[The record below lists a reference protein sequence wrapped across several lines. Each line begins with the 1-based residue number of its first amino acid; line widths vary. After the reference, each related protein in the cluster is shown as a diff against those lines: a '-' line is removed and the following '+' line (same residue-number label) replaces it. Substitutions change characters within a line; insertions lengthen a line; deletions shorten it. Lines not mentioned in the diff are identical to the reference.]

1 VVGEGQ
7 SNGGCDTR
15 SEGQQ
20 PGSARHKGGG
30 SGAELTGCSEQ
41 CIHDS
46 AAGATAA
53 AASAA
58 ATVMTHYLPT
68 RSKECS
74 SSSSQ
79 KKLLTFDA
87 KLPTVIP
94 KGYYTFRLKRWGF
107 GCNYEFL
114 FCCDFLVEFFVQ
126 ISGMSQ
132 VLIISHNTS
141 QPANL
146 TQTSQQQHQLT
157 AQLTIVIHYKSLDF

>member
-1 VVGEGQ
+1 M
-7 SNGGCDTR
+7 
-15 SEGQQ
+15 QQ
-20 PGSARHKGGG
+20 Q
-30 SGAELTGCSEQ
+30 LIT
-41 CIHDS
+41 
-46 AAGATAA
+46 
-53 AASAA
+53 
-58 ATVMTHYLPT
+58 
-68 RSKECS
+68 
-74 SSSSQ
+74 Q

-132 VLIISHNTS
+132 VSGPHHLS
-141 QPANL
+141 QHPNL